1 MKSIYI
7 KTGKLQDVFN
17 ELKDSFKGT
26 LTSNDNGYSI
36 ALKTKIAEGSIEGK
50 IVDEEIAYFEFDTI
64 FHDDIRLSME
74 IDNDLPVFFSY
85 CLDGS
90 IQHSFGEQ
98 AIKKSIKKH
107 QMGILTSKSSINSI
121 LYFPKNTPIKLSII
135 RLSLNN
141 VATTNNNEL
150 IKKVKNIFFK
160 TKEDYLDIK
169 PQSFKIMKKIKE
181 LNNLKQV
188 SLSQKLLEKIILKNI
203 LEIEISQHTDSLL
216 KIVQEINSLSL
227 KSISQIKKASNRFVN
242 YSIEELFTIKGLIT
256 KSDFFI
262 NKLDGGFKTIN
273 STKANYLNPFIRTQR
288 QSI

>member
-17 ELKDSFKGT
+17 ELEDNFKGT

-36 ALKTKIAEGSIEGK
+36 ALKTKIAKGSIDGK
-50 IVDEEIAYFEFDTI
+50 IVDEEMTYFEFDAI

-74 IDNDLPVFFSY
+74 IANDSPVFFTY

-90 IQHSFGEQ
+90 IQHSFGAQ
-98 AIKKSIKKH
+98 GLRKTIKKQ

-135 RLSLNN
+135 RLSLKN

-181 LNNLKQV
+181 LHTVKKTG
-188 SLSQKLLEKIILKNI
+188 LSQKLLEKIILKNI

-227 KSISQIKKASNRFVN
+227 KSINQIKKVSNRFIN
-242 YSIEELFTIKGLIT
+242 YSIEELFAIKDLMT
-256 KSDFFI
+256 KSDMFI
-262 NKLDGGFKTIN
+262 NKLNGGFKTIN
-273 STKANYLNPFIRTQR
+273 ERKLN
-288 QSI
+288 